1 MKNRNLKKKAL
12 LGRLLSY
19 TKTSIP
25 YLILALASAV
35 ASVGMTLWAPVL
47 IGQAIDFIVTQGRVD
62 FASVARI
69 LIILAVSIAI
79 GALFQWL
86 LAYATNKVAYRTVND
101 MRTDVFARLS
111 RVPLSYIDSQPHGDL
126 ITRVTVD
133 IDQVSTGLLQGF
145 TQLFTGVITILG
157 TLLFML
163 SVNRGITAVV
173 VLVTPLSLFVAAFIA
188 RKSSGTFRK
197 QSAERGELGAL
208 VEEMIG
214 NQKVVKAFSYEKR
227 AQEKFEEINSRLY
240 KSGVKSQFA
249 SSLTNPSTRFVNGI
263 VYALVGVTGAVS
275 AVSGRLSVGQLSCF
289 LTYANQYT
297 KPFNEITGVLT
308 ELQSAFAS
316 AARVFE
322 VMDAEPEPL
331 DNGLMELDSGG
342 AVSVR
347 SVNFSYLPE
356 KPLIEDFNLNVAP
369 GQRVAIVG
377 PTGCG
382 KTTLINLLMRF
393 YDVDSGEICVNGRD
407 IRTVT
412 RSSLRA
418 QYGMVLQDTWLFS
431 GTVRENIAY
440 GRPDAS
446 EEEIIAAAKQA
457 HTHSFIKRLPEGY
470 DTVLAEDG
478 GNISQ
483 GQKQLLCIAR
493 VMLTQPDMLIL
504 DEATSSIDTRT
515 EIRIQQ
521 AFQHMMEGRT
531 SFIVAHRL
539 STIREAD
546 TILVMDQG
554 HIIEQG
560 THNELLQKGGFYA
573 NLYNSQFAG
582 SKPQS

>member
-1 MKNRNLKKKAL
+1 MKKQAL
-12 LGRLLSY
+12 TRRLLSY
-19 TKTSIP
+19 TRSSAFF
-25 YLILALASAV
+25 LILAVLSAV
-35 ASVGMTLWAPVL
+35 ISVGMSLWAPVL
-47 IGQAIDFIVTQGRVD
+47 IGGAIDYIVAKGQVD
-62 FASVARI
+62 FPAILRI
-69 LIILAVSIAI
+69 LIILIASILI

-86 LAYATNKVAYRTVND
+86 LAYATNKAAYRTVND
-101 MRTDVFARLS
+101 MRTSVFDTLM
-111 RVPLSYIDSQPHGDL
+111 RVPLSYMDSKAHGDL
-126 ITRVTVD
+126 ISRVTVD
-133 IDQVSTGLLQGF
+133 IDQISTGLLQGF

-163 SVNRGITAVV
+163 SVNTAITVVV

-188 RKSSGTFRK
+188 RRSSGMFRK

-214 NQKVVKAFSYEKR
+214 NQKVVKAFSYEAR
-227 AQEKFEEINSRLY
+227 AQAKFEEINQRLY
-240 KSGVKSQFA
+240 DSGVKSQFY
-249 SSLTNPSTRFVNGI
+249 SSLTNPCTRFVNGI
-263 VYALVGVTGAVS
+263 VYALVGITGAIN
-275 AVSGRLSVGQLSCF
+275 AVYGRLTVGQLSCF

-322 VMDAEPEPL
+322 VMDAVTESS
-331 DNGLMELDSGG
+331 DSGKPELTEG
-342 AVSVR
+342 GSVSV
-347 SVNFSYLPE
+347 SHVDFSYTPQQ
-356 KPLIEDFNLNVAP
+356 KLIEDFNLQVIP
-369 GQRVAIVG
+369 GQHVAIVG

-393 YDVDSGEICVNGRD
+393 YDVNAGSISVNGQD
-407 IRTVT
+407 IRNVT
-412 RSSLRA
+412 RASLRA

-446 EEEIIAAAKQA
+446 DEEIIAAAKAA
-457 HTHSFIKRLPEGY
+457 HTHNFIKRLPQGY
-470 DTVLAEDG
+470 DTVLSEDG
-478 GNISQ
+478 SNISQ

-493 VMLTQPDMLIL
+493 IMLTKPDMLIL
-504 DEATSSIDTRT
+504 DEATSNIDTRT
-515 EIRIQQ
+515 ELRIQK
-521 AFQHMMEGRT
+521 AFAHIMQGRT

-546 TILVMDQG
+546 TIIVMNHG

-560 THNELLQKGGFYA
+560 THEALLQKGGFYA
-573 NLYNSQFAG
+573 ELYNSQFAVPAG
-582 SKPQS
+582 GNE

>member
-1 MKNRNLKKKAL
+1 MKNRDLKKKAL

-62 FASVARI
+62 FASVVRI

-322 VMDAEPEPL
+322 VMDAEPEPS

-457 HTHSFIKRLPEGY
+457 HTHSFITRLPEGY

-582 SKPQS
+582 SKPQG